1 MYIRL
6 TGDCKLYIDVS
17 LNIVCLSELAQQQT
31 LNSSW
36 VYYTFCQLE
45 NAPALAELDKWRKMG
60 CIFFLDSYTLTYL
73 TAGVIEGLNFHPLS
87 SACPVHSERDW
98 VHPQQVAGLQV
109 SLLVS

>member
-45 NAPALAELDKWRKMG
+45 NTPALAELDKWRKMG
-60 CIFFLDSYTLTYL
+60 CIFFL
-73 TAGVIEGLNFHPLS
+73 A
-87 SACPVHSERDW
+87 
-98 VHPQQVAGLQV
+98 
-109 SLLVS
+109 SLHINIFNSRGNRSGIKG